1 LKVYVGWT
9 TSKFHL
15 ISEKLDKP
23 FGTDLISQCT
33 LINTTSDGS
42 ITSSFVRKDCYC
54 LSAAELNQTI
64 VRSDPEASKSSANG
78 LLLGCMVDLSTGL
91 LSFCVN
97 GKDVEQKFQVE
108 PGTKLYPAVFIEP
121 TTKEMCQFELG
132 RIRNCLPISAA
143 LFPSLGKHVVAKCP
157 PRLKLQFLN
166 PIRWSRVVNAHMKA
180 HTLKMNNVLG
190 WSLLV
195 EANENLEAVNIPEE
209 DRWISV
215 LELNENAVL
224 LE

>member
-1 LKVYVGWT
+1 
-9 TSKFHL
+9 
-15 ISEKLDKP
+15 
-23 FGTDLISQCT
+23 
-33 LINTTSDGS
+33 
-42 ITSSFVRKDCYC
+42 
-54 LSAAELNQTI
+54 
-64 VRSDPEASKSSANG
+64 
-78 LLLGCMVDLSTGL
+78 MVDLSTGV

-97 GKDVEQKFQVE
+97 GKDVGQKFQVE

-121 TTKEMCQFELG
+121 TTKEMLQFELG
-132 RIRNCLPISAA
+132 RIRNCLPLSAA

-166 PIRWSRVVNAHMKA
+166 PIRWSRVLNSHMKA

-195 EANENLEAVNIPEE
+195 EANENLQAINIPEE

-215 LELNENAVL
+215 LELNENTIVL
-224 LE
+224 E